1 MVIII
6 TSLPRLEQ
14 GKDSKADTASDAKH
28 QLQGKLG
35 GCRNQKLTHP

>member
-6 TSLPRLEQ
+6 TSFTGLEK
-14 GKDSKADTASDAKH
+14 GIDGKADTTSDAKH

-35 GCRNQKLTHP
+35 GCRIQKFTHP